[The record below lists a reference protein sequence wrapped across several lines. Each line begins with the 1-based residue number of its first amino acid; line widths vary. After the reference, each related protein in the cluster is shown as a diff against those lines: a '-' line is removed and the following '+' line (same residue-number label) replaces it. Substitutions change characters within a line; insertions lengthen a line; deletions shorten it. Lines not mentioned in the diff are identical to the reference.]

1 MTRETDNATLQ
12 GAQATIT
19 GDHHLDWAI
28 RRLCLLVA
36 EIAERKLQLERV
48 GAAESECA
56 RDEMNGLNW
65 NGE

>member
-1 MTRETDNATLQ
+1 MTRETDNAPR

-36 EIAERKLQLERV
+36 EIAERKLRLERADAPGPGDAR
-48 GAAESECA
+48 GASNEQ
-56 RDEMNGLNW
+56 D
-65 NGE
+65 GE